1 MRKETGGLDVE
12 KREGVPGVSVSM
24 QVICN
29 AFEQREPSS
38 SRFDSREPRDTQ
50 HFT

>member
-29 AFEQREPSS
+29 AFEQRGPRS
-38 SRFDSREPRDTQ
+38 FDSREPRDTQ